1 MTGNVNKTNIF
12 TRPLGSSK
20 TSQSRGGYV
29 PSQHSTNF
37 NPFDHNTNTINR
49 NRSIYEHANRYAG
62 RVNARPVTQSGFT
75 NDINKMAEIA
85 MYTQLGMQAGQTLL
99 GLTKG
104 IMDLVDSKPAG
115 GGPAVL
121 KSAATLQGANSAAIT
136 SMQSATTAS
145 DLRAAINNAET
156 LASTLTSDIQN
167 IEAELL
173 PGLKQAAE
181 EAQTKINDLNNQITD
196 QYTSIKEQ
204 EGNVNTAKNSV
215 KSCQDSLASKQNALT
230 KADADY
236 SSACTNY
243 TNARIATAQAQAAAE
258 SAQNILSST
267 PKEITNPDGT
277 TIPNPA
283 YETAEQ
289 AYKNALTEL
298 ANAQNDEDKAKIAKE
313 EKYGQLTDLKTAVD
327 EAQTAYDKAADQLV
341 NAEEK
346 LATEQEKLKT
356 MQNEL
361 KELEAQRA
369 EEQKSVDAYENIQK
383 ELKDKKA
390 ELSAIKAEIPAQKTR
405 LAELEKAEEAKVDSL
420 KGQIDG
426 YEDQINDR
434 TSQITYSDGL
444 NSKERKLERQNEKDE
459 KTMSGLRS
467 QLTSALD
474 LFNDSKNAAIK
485 DAKTN
490 GETTYQGVRLTYENG
505 TFTYNGKTFTEDEIA
520 ANL

>member
-1 MTGNVNKTNIF
+1 MTGEVNITKFN
-12 TRPLGSSK
+12 RPLGSSK
-20 TSQSRGGYV
+20 TFQSRGGEV
-29 PSQHSTNF
+29 SAARTKS
-37 NPFDHNTNTINR
+37 PFDYLTHKQENNR
-49 NRSIYEHANRYAG
+49 NIHDAANWRAG
-62 RVNARPVTQSGFT
+62 RVNERPTSNPFVSANNGMYEGMMWGQVASMGLQSVMGITQS
-75 NDINKMAEIA
+75 II
-85 MYTQLGMQAGQTLL
+85 
-99 GLTKG
+99 GL
-104 IMDLVDSKPAG
+104 VNSKPAG

-167 IEAELL
+167 IEAEL

-243 TNARIATAQAQAAAE
+243 TNARIATVQAQAAVN
-258 SAQNILSST
+258 SAQDILSST
-267 PKEITNPDGT
+267 PKEITNAEGI

-283 YETAEQ
+283 YNTAEQ

>member
-1 MTGNVNKTNIF
+1 MTGNVNITKFN
-12 TRPLGSSK
+12 RPLGSSK

-49 NRSIYEHANRYAG
+49 NRSIYEQANRYAG

-121 KSAATLQGANSAAIT
+121 KSAATLQGVNSAAIT
-136 SMQSATTAS
+136 GMQRATTAS

-167 IEAELL
+167 IEAEL

-204 EGNVNTAKNSV
+204 EGNVKTAKNSV

-267 PKEITNPDGT
+267 PKEITKPDGT

-283 YETAEQ
+283 YATAEQ

-313 EKYGQLTDLKTAVD
+313 EKYGQLTDSKTAVD

-369 EEQKSVDAYENIQK
+369 EEQKSVDAYENKQK

-405 LAELEKAEEAKVDSL
+405 LAELEKAEEAKVDLL
-420 KGQIDG
+420 KAQIDG

-490 GETTYQGVRLTYENG
+490 GETTYQGVRLTYEHG

>member
-1 MTGNVNKTNIF
+1 MTGEVNITKFN
-12 TRPLGSSK
+12 RPLGSSK
-20 TSQSRGGYV
+20 TFQSRGGEV
-29 PSQHSTNF
+29 SAARTKS
-37 NPFDHNTNTINR
+37 PFDYLTHKQENNR
-49 NRSIYEHANRYAG
+49 NIHDAANWRAG
-62 RVNARPVTQSGFT
+62 RVNERPTSNPFVSANNGMYEGMMWGQVASMGLQSVMGITQS
-75 NDINKMAEIA
+75 II
-85 MYTQLGMQAGQTLL
+85 
-99 GLTKG
+99 GL
-104 IMDLVDSKPAG
+104 VNSKPAG

-167 IEAELL
+167 IEAEL

-369 EEQKSVDAYENIQK
+369 EEQKSVDAYENKQK